1 MQWRNLERDRTW
13 SALAHWGL
21 SCWSPSLPQ
30 PPHTRLGLQTWK
42 LGMCM
47 PKYRFLGTELLVWST
62 TPKCSKPE
70 SLVIAG
76 LQLMQSTVCSF
87 LPAVKQE
94 LFLSWMKSGHH
105 GFSGKGVLKSWRGMQ
120 TAWSTSMFCLVG
132 NGFWTILQCSSAL
145 QD

>member
-1 MQWRNLERDRTW
+1 
-13 SALAHWGL
+13 
-21 SCWSPSLPQ
+21 
-30 PPHTRLGLQTWK
+30 
-42 LGMCM
+42 M

-120 TAWSTSMFCLVG
+120 TA
-132 NGFWTILQCSSAL
+132 
-145 QD
+145 